1 MRRERIEAS
10 IAAFLAAVS
19 LAVVPVAIQ
28 PALAQEAGSS
38 ADALP
43 LDLLLEISPV
53 VGGEAPRWSPDG
65 SRLLFSSGFGGL
77 MTVPADGG
85 FPRRVPAGL
94 GEAGHFLASQT
105 PRWSP
110 DGRWISF
117 ISDRSG
123 APEVWIWSTE
133 SGEARQLTRIGGR
146 LIDSYRWSPDG
157 ESVALATD
165 RHGNMDVWRIS
176 VPNGRAT
183 RLTDDRRYEVQPFWS
198 PDGESLLYVRL
209 DSTWSEHTILEM
221 SASGGEAR
229 TIARDTG
236 FFDYGGGGDFGP
248 PRVSPDGDRILFPSH
263 RSGWINYWVVPRSGG
278 EAHRIAPEEADQN
291 RARWSPDGSRIAFVS
306 NRNGTQVL
314 RVAPADGGSART
326 VVSPSEM
333 GLVESPEWS
342 PDGRWISYTLETPTS
357 PRDLHTVRVADGET
371 RRLARSLPEGGLADR
386 LVTPEKVSYRS
397 TDGQTIHGYL
407 YRPPGASSGDGH
419 PALLWI
425 HGGPTS
431 QWKDAFQQDVQ
442 YFVQRGYV
450 VLLPNIRGSSGYG
463 QDFEHA
469 NNGCW
474 NHCDLE
480 DVVRGADFV
489 RDLPYVDGDA
499 VGITGTSYGGIM
511 SMSAVALAP
520 GEFQAA
526 VAQSGYADWVAFM
539 EGSNELRHQK
549 LLEYEMGPYPEN
561 RDAYRHISSIHA
573 VPDVETPIFVVH
585 GEGRYPGSPQS
596 RMFAAAL
603 QEHYKPFRY
612 KAYPDETY
620 YVYGKEN
627 RRQLLLDMEAFL
639 DVYLRD
645 EPTTLPG
652 VRHLSEDG
660 R

>member
-1 MRRERIEAS
+1 MEMRYAPLAS
-10 IAAFLAAVS
+10 IAVAVLS
-19 LAVVPVAIQ
+19 AGVVVGPAVAQVPAT
-28 PALAQEAGSS
+28 GG
-38 ADALP
+38 DALP
-43 LDLLLEISPV
+43 VDLLLEVSPV
-53 VGGEAPRWSPDG
+53 VGGETPRWSPDG
-65 SRLLFSSGFGGL
+65 SRILFSSGFGGL
-77 MTVPADGG
+77 MSVPAGGG
-85 FPRRVPAGL
+85 FPRKLPVGL

-110 DGRWISF
+110 DGQWVSF

-133 SGEARQLTRIGGR
+133 TGESRQLTRLGGR

-157 ESVALATD
+157 ASLALATD
-165 RHGNMDVWRIS
+165 RHGNMDVWRVS
-176 VPNGRAT
+176 VPDGRAT

-209 DSTWSEHTILEM
+209 DSTWSEHTILELP
-221 SASGGEAR
+221 ASGGEAR

-248 PRVSPDGDRILFPSH
+248 PRVSPDGEQVLFPSH
-263 RSGWINYWVVPRSGG
+263 RSGWINYWIVPRSGG
-278 EAHRIAPEEADQN
+278 EARRIAPEEADQSH
-291 RARWSPDGSRIAFVS
+291 ARWSPDGSRVTFVS

-314 RVAPADGGSART
+314 RVVSAGGGDAHT
-326 VVSPSEM
+326 LASPPGM
-333 GLVESPEWS
+333 GLADDPEWS
-342 PDGRWISYTLETPTS
+342 PDGTHVSYTLETPTS
-357 PRDLHTVRVADGET
+357 PRDLHVVRVADGEA
-371 RRLARSLPEGGLADR
+371 RRLARSLPEGGLDDR
-386 LVTPEKVSYRS
+386 LVPPEKVSYES
-397 TDGQTIHGYL
+397 TDGLTIHGYL
-407 YRPPGASSGDGH
+407 YRPPGVRAGDGH

-431 QWKDAFQQDVQ
+431 QWKDAFQQHVQ

-463 QDFEHA
+463 KDFEHA

-489 RDLPYVDGDA
+489 RDLPYVDEDA

-511 SMSAVALAP
+511 TMSAVAFAP

-526 VAQSGYADWVAFM
+526 VSQSGYADWVAFM
-539 EGSNELRHQK
+539 EGGNELRHQK
-549 LLEYEMGPYPEN
+549 LLEYELGPYPEN
-561 RDAYRHISSIHA
+561 RDVYRHISSIRTA
-573 VPDVETPIFVVH
+573 SEAETPIFIVH

-612 KAYPDETY
+612 KAYTGETY
-620 YVYGKEN
+620 YVYGREN

-639 DVYLRD
+639 DFYLRG
-645 EPTTLPG
+645 EETTLPG
-652 VRHLSEDG
+652 VRHVPEGG